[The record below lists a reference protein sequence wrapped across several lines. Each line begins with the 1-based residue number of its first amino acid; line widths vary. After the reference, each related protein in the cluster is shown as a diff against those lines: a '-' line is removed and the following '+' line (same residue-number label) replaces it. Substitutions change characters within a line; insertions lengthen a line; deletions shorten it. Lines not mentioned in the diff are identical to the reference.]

1 MLTQIF
7 DIIYNVDSQ
16 ESLSDNFYL
25 TLGIFGSC
33 CKMCTLLI
41 SRENYAI
48 LINTLHKE
56 PFVPV
61 NTDEIKIRTR
71 FDKLAKWN
79 AIAYMTVF
87 ESCLGWMI
95 ATSIVPDFRSRQLT
109 YRIWLPYN
117 YSSSFVFAITYGYQ
131 AVGMTIGTLVNIAC
145 DSLFSGLL
153 IHTYCQFEIL
163 RHRLKHIV
171 KNQNDS
177 AKQCAYLHNH
187 IYKFATMVNNEF
199 KTMVLIQFLVSIT
212 MFCFDLYL
220 LTQIEVGS
228 KFMEMMLFA
237 MCTLMQILY
246 YCWYGNEIKLK
257 SLEVPNMVIESNW
270 TSLDN
275 DAKKILL
282 MIMKRATKP
291 IEFSSAHLVSMNLE
305 TFKTILK
312 TSYSAMSVLQQDKI
326 H

>member
-16 ESLSDNFYL
+16 DSFSDNFYL

-48 LINTLHKE
+48 LIDTLHEE

-71 FDKLAKWN
+71 FDKLAK
-79 AIAYMTVF
+79 
-87 ESCLGWMI
+87 
-95 ATSIVPDFRSRQLT
+95 
-109 YRIWLPYN
+109 
-117 YSSSFVFAITYGYQ
+117 FA
-131 AVGMTIGTLVNIAC
+131 M
-145 DSLFSGLL
+145 
-153 IHTYCQFEIL
+153 
-163 RHRLKHIV
+163 
-171 KNQNDS
+171 
-177 AKQCAYLHNH
+177 
-187 IYKFATMVNNEF
+187 MVNKEF
-199 KTMVLIQFLVSIT
+199 KTMVLIQFLVSIS